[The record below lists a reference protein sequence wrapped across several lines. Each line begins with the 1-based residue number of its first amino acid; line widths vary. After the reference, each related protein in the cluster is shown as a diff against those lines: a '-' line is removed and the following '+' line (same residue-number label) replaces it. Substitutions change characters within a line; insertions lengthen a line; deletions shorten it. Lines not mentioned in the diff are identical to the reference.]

1 MVVYLPV
8 VDPSALMSLGAHV
21 GLLDGLPVILYVGP
35 DQILPVTSFIG
46 GVIGFLLMFWH
57 RLVDVTRKVR
67 ARVTRGNAS
76 SQTQSGV

>member
-1 MVVYLPV
+1 VYLPV
-8 VDPSALMSLGAHV
+8 VDPSALMSLRTH
-21 GLLDGLPVILYVGP
+21 LDILGGLPVVLYIGP

-57 RLVDVTRKVR
+57 KLVDLTRRMRV
-67 ARVTRGNAS
+67 RVTRENAS